1 MPNPT
6 ELSLFEKILLATDGT
21 VTDLIALFAGERILV
36 QKLEQTIH
44 EGLASL
50 DLQCATPTRLLR
62 RRILL
67 SGKTRNFLYAESQFL
82 LDRLPQA
89 VRESMLHTDLPVGL
103 LWKEARLETFREV
116 LGQSIGPRAAIAQY
130 FDVSTSANFVSR
142 TYLVNHAG
150 RPLGM
155 ITETWPMNSFR

>member
-1 MPNPT
+1 MPSPT

-36 QKLEQTIH
+36 RKLEQTID
-44 EGLASL
+44 EGLAPL

-82 LDRLPQA
+82 LDRLPQE

-103 LWKEARLETFREV
+103 LWKEARLETFREL
-116 LGQSIGPRAAIAQY
+116 LGQSLGPRAALAHH
-130 FDVSTSANFVSR
+130 FDVSISADFVSR
-142 TYLVNHAG
+142 TYLVHHAG

-155 ITETWPMNSFR
+155 ICETWPMNSFR

>member
-21 VTDLIALFAGERILV
+21 VTDLIALFSGERILV

-44 EGLASL
+44 EGLAPL
-50 DLQCATPTRLLR
+50 DLQCATPSRLLR

-89 VRESMLHTDLPVGL
+89 VRESMLQTDLPVGL

-116 LGQSIGPRAAIAQY
+116 LGQSIGPRAAIAQH
-130 FDVSTSANFVSR
+130 FDVSISANFVSR
-142 TYLVNHAG
+142 TYLVHHAG